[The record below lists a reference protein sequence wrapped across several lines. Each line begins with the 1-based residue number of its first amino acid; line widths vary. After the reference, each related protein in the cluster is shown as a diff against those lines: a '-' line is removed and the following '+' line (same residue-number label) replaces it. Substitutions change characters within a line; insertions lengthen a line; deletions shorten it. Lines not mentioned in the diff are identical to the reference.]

1 MIKENK
7 NVDLKILVPL
17 KFFKVL
23 VGLRSQFKYSTS
35 DFTVITKPSYIK
47 KARLFKKHSDFEIQ
61 IKSSVSYLNQARSYW
76 GEASGGD
83 SPPPRK
89 KFFSRAQERF
99 GKLIDVNLLQQ
110 HDQNYD
116 I

>member
-61 IKSSVSYLNQARSYW
+61 IKSPVSYLNQARSFGG
-76 GEASGGD
+76 GERGATSA
-83 SPPPRK
+83 K
-89 KFFSRAQERF
+89 KSKKVKNVIQ
-99 GKLIDVNLLQQ
+99 
-110 HDQNYD
+110 
-116 I
+116 